1 MDDRKLEN
9 YLYQSLGEE
18 IQPKRLDETIKY
30 CTEMDKN
37 KQILSEAINRAVRE
51 AVNEKLSRENTID
64 MLVES
69 VVSERLR
76 MLREDDERETNK
88 KRSVLQWLRQ
98 DEVNT
103 AAIRR
108 ELEGEPES
116 QEDEDAKRSYFMKKV
131 NQSNGKDFSDEE
143 VNQLYAIKSGLG
155 Q

>member
-1 MDDRKLEN
+1 
-9 YLYQSLGEE
+9 
-18 IQPKRLDETIKY
+18 
-30 CTEMDKN
+30 MDKN

-51 AVNEKLSRENTID
+51 AINERTSSQNRLDT
-64 MLVES
+64 LVENA
-69 VVSERLR
+69 VSKTLKKLYES
-76 MLREDDERETNK
+76 EENTNK

-116 QEDEDAKRSYFMKKV
+116 QEDEDTKRSYFMKKV
-131 NQSNGKDFSDEE
+131 NQSHGKDFSDEE

>member
-1 MDDRKLEN
+1 
-9 YLYQSLGEE
+9 
-18 IQPKRLDETIKY
+18 
-30 CTEMDKN
+30 MDKN
-37 KQILSEAINRAVRE
+37 KNILKETVDRAVRSAIMENRNQERKLETIVENVISKKLRTLNE
-51 AVNEKLSRENTID
+51 A
-64 MLVES
+64 
-69 VVSERLR
+69 
-76 MLREDDERETNK
+76 DDKGNK

-108 ELEGEPES
+108 ELEGEPET

-131 NQSNGKDFSDEE
+131 NQSNGKDFSDDE

>member
-1 MDDRKLEN
+1 
-9 YLYQSLGEE
+9 
-18 IQPKRLDETIKY
+18 
-30 CTEMDKN
+30 MDKN

-64 MLVES
+64 MLVENI
-69 VVSERLR
+69 VSERLR

>member
-1 MDDRKLEN
+1 
-9 YLYQSLGEE
+9 
-18 IQPKRLDETIKY
+18 
-30 CTEMDKN
+30 MDKN

-51 AVNEKLSRENTID
+51 ALNETLSREQTID

-116 QEDEDAKRSYFMKKV
+116 QEDEDTKRSYFMKKV

>member
-1 MDDRKLEN
+1 
-9 YLYQSLGEE
+9 
-18 IQPKRLDETIKY
+18 
-30 CTEMDKN
+30 MDKN

-51 AVNEKLSRENTID
+51 AINERASSQNRLDT
-64 MLVES
+64 LVENA
-69 VVSERLR
+69 VSKTLKKLYES
-76 MLREDDERETNK
+76 EEETNK

-116 QEDEDAKRSYFMKKV
+116 QEDEDTKRSYFMKKV
-131 NQSNGKDFSDEE
+131 NQSHGKDFSDEE

>member
-1 MDDRKLEN
+1 M
-9 YLYQSLGEE
+9 G
-18 IQPKRLDETIKY
+18 
-30 CTEMDKN
+30 KN
-37 KQILSEAINRAVRE
+37 KQILNEAINRAVRE
-51 AVNEKLSRENTID
+51 AVNERLSRYNTID

-76 MLREDDERETNK
+76 NICEKEDKESNK

-116 QEDEDAKRSYFMKKV
+116 QEDEDSKRSYFMKKV
-131 NQSNGKDFSDEE
+131 NQSHGKDFSDEE

>member
-1 MDDRKLEN
+1 
-9 YLYQSLGEE
+9 
-18 IQPKRLDETIKY
+18 
-30 CTEMDKN
+30 MDKN

-51 AVNEKLSRENTID
+51 AINERTASQNRLDT
-64 MLVES
+64 LVENA
-69 VVSERLR
+69 VSKTLKKLYES
-76 MLREDDERETNK
+76 EEETNK

-116 QEDEDAKRSYFMKKV
+116 QEDEDTKRSYFMKKV
-131 NQSNGKDFSDEE
+131 NQSHGKDFSDEE

>member
-1 MDDRKLEN
+1 
-9 YLYQSLGEE
+9 
-18 IQPKRLDETIKY
+18 
-30 CTEMDKN
+30 MDKN
-37 KQILSEAINRAVRE
+37 KQILSEMINRAVRE
-51 AVNEKLSRENTID
+51 AVNEKLSRQNTID
-64 MLVES
+64 MLVENI
-69 VVSERLR
+69 VSERLR
-76 MLREDDERETNK
+76 MLYEGDEKETNK

-116 QEDEDAKRSYFMKKV
+116 QEDEDTKRSYFMKKV
-131 NQSNGKDFSDEE
+131 NQSHGKDFSDEE

>member
-1 MDDRKLEN
+1 
-9 YLYQSLGEE
+9 
-18 IQPKRLDETIKY
+18 
-30 CTEMDKN
+30 
-37 KQILSEAINRAVRE
+37 
-51 AVNEKLSRENTID
+51 

>member
-1 MDDRKLEN
+1 
-9 YLYQSLGEE
+9 
-18 IQPKRLDETIKY
+18 
-30 CTEMDKN
+30 MDKN

-51 AVNEKLSRENTID
+51 AINERTSSQNRLDT
-64 MLVES
+64 LVENA
-69 VVSERLR
+69 VSKTLKKLYES
-76 MLREDDERETNK
+76 EDDTNK

-116 QEDEDAKRSYFMKKV
+116 QEDEDTKRSYFMKKV
-131 NQSNGKDFSDEE
+131 NQTHGKDFSDEE

>member
-1 MDDRKLEN
+1 
-9 YLYQSLGEE
+9 
-18 IQPKRLDETIKY
+18 
-30 CTEMDKN
+30 MDKN

-64 MLVES
+64 MLVENI
-69 VVSERLR
+69 VSERLR
-76 MLREDDERETNK
+76 MLREDDEKETNK
-88 KRSVLQWLRQ
+88 KRSVIQWLRQ

>member
-1 MDDRKLEN
+1 
-9 YLYQSLGEE
+9 
-18 IQPKRLDETIKY
+18 
-30 CTEMDKN
+30 MDKN
-37 KQILSEAINRAVRE
+37 KQILSEVINRAVRE

-64 MLVES
+64 MLVENI
-69 VVSERLR
+69 VSERLR

>member
-1 MDDRKLEN
+1 
-9 YLYQSLGEE
+9 
-18 IQPKRLDETIKY
+18 
-30 CTEMDKN
+30 MDKN

-51 AVNEKLSRENTID
+51 AVNETLSRENTID
-64 MLVES
+64 MLVENI
-69 VVSERLR
+69 VSERLR

>member
-1 MDDRKLEN
+1 MNR
-9 YLYQSLGEE
+9 
-18 IQPKRLDETIKY
+18 
-30 CTEMDKN
+30 N

-51 AVNEKLSRENTID
+51 AINEKFSKKNTID
-64 MLVES
+64 TLVEN
-69 VVSERLR
+69 VVSKHLR
-76 MLREDDERETNK
+76 TLCEDEDRETNK

-98 DEVNT
+98 DEINT

-116 QEDEDAKRSYFMKKV
+116 QEDEDTKRSYFMKKV
-131 NQSNGKDFSDEE
+131 NQSHGKDFSDDE

>member
-1 MDDRKLEN
+1 
-9 YLYQSLGEE
+9 
-18 IQPKRLDETIKY
+18 
-30 CTEMDKN
+30 MDKN

-51 AVNEKLSRENTID
+51 AVNERLSRENTID

>member
-1 MDDRKLEN
+1 
-9 YLYQSLGEE
+9 
-18 IQPKRLDETIKY
+18 
-30 CTEMDKN
+30 MDKN
-37 KQILSEAINRAVRE
+37 KQILSEAINCAVRE
-51 AVNEKLSRENTID
+51 AINERVSSQNRLDT
-64 MLVES
+64 LVENA
-69 VVSERLR
+69 VSKTLKKLYES
-76 MLREDDERETNK
+76 EEETNK

-116 QEDEDAKRSYFMKKV
+116 QEDEDTKRSYFMKKV
-131 NQSNGKDFSDEE
+131 NQSHGKDFSDEE

>member
-1 MDDRKLEN
+1 
-9 YLYQSLGEE
+9 
-18 IQPKRLDETIKY
+18 
-30 CTEMDKN
+30 MDKN

-64 MLVES
+64 MLVENI
-69 VVSERLR
+69 VSERLR
-76 MLREDDERETNK
+76 MLREDDEKETNK

-116 QEDEDAKRSYFMKKV
+116 QEDEDTKRSYFMKKV

>member
-1 MDDRKLEN
+1 
-9 YLYQSLGEE
+9 
-18 IQPKRLDETIKY
+18 
-30 CTEMDKN
+30 MDKN

-64 MLVES
+64 MLVENI
-69 VVSERLR
+69 VSKRLR

>member
-1 MDDRKLEN
+1 
-9 YLYQSLGEE
+9 
-18 IQPKRLDETIKY
+18 
-30 CTEMDKN
+30 MDKN

-51 AVNEKLSRENTID
+51 AVNEKLSRGNTID